1 MAVIKKTASEQRA
14 QEHTLHT
21 ALRTWYV
28 SPGIQRDLR
37 KAENEAVQTVL
48 ELLARRTAGAEP

>member
-14 QEHTLHT
+14 QEHALHT
-21 ALRTWYV
+21 ALRRWYV